1 MRLIDA
7 DALTE
12 FIENKYDITRE
23 RDYEGGRKDACV
35 EILEEI
41 NRLASEYSEREIER
55 LKGEL
60 NKVKHE
66 ILMNDLLGT
75 WIAGGLQNSI
85 PVEIDGRQKW
95 LNI

>member
-1 MRLIDA
+1 MRLLDA

-12 FIENKYDITRE
+12 FIENKYDITWE
-23 RDYEGGRKDACV
+23 RDYEGGIKDACV

-41 NRLASEYSEREIER
+41 NRLTSEYSEREIER

-66 ILMNDLLGT
+66 ILMNELMGT
-75 WIAGGLQNSI
+75 WIAGGLQTGGGFGTRI
-85 PVEIDGRQKW
+85 F
-95 LNI
+95 

>member
-7 DALTE
+7 DALIE

-23 RDYEGGRKDACV
+23 RDYEGGIKDVCTDILK
-35 EILEEI
+35 EID
-41 NRLASEYSEREIER
+41 RLASEYSEREIER

-60 NKVKHE
+60 NKVRRE

-85 PVEIDGRQKW
+85 PVEVGGWQKW